1 MTNWIK
7 LSEERPTTDGGY
19 LVIWSNP
26 YQLKAQI
33 KMGWYYGGRF
43 AEEGE
48 VSGAN
53 EILYWAYTP
62 LMPDD
67 IAEYREQKMKERG
80 L

>member
-7 LSEERPTTDGGY
+7 LSEERPIVDGGY

-26 YQLKAQI
+26 YQPKAQI
-33 KMGWYYGGRF
+33 KMGWYYGDRF

-67 IAEYREQKMKERG
+67 ITDYREQKMKERG